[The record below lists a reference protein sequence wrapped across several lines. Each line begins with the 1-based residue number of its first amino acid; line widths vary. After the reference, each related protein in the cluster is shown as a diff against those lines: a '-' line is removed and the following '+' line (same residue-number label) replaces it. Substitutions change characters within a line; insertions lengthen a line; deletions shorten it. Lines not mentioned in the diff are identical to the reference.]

1 MNNKKDKKP
10 LSELCYITY
19 LKIFIDEADF
29 LNKKHHFLIDG
40 KDTSRMLI

>member
-1 MNNKKDKKP
+1 ME
-10 LSELCYITY
+10 LSYITY

-40 KDTSRMLI
+40 KEHSRMMIQ